1 MTYFVKQAHPG
12 AEARDAHVR
21 FCQANWNTLAKA
33 AYAYF
38 LKEGR
43 GIVLVQE
50 SDFMNK
56 PRGVVVKFQIGYLAL
71 SAPNF
76 GKLMEGKDKEAGWC
90 RSYDPARTLLI
101 AFCRTDE
108 GLSSYR
114 IDGIED
120 RTPQAL
126 HDAG

>member
-1 MTYFVKQAHPG
+1 MAYFAKNAHPG

-76 GKLMEGKDKEAGWC
+76 STLMSGKEAGWI
-90 RSYDPARTLLI
+90 RSYDPAKTLLI
-101 AFCRTDE
+101 GFCRTDE

-114 IDGIED
+114 IDGIDD